1 MIERVKMTDDGMALI
16 SVMHEKAHRSNRD
29 MFSRVASAIE
39 NNRHNMNQQEI
50 EVIGN
55 IMAIAILRGNTKMEN
70 PSKSQLNF
78 VSAFGSYKT
87 QITKGNT
94 SNADALWKKM
104 YKTYSKTDWWN
115 SQLSTD
121 LMGDFRK
128 AIPLGATFKARADIS
143 STFMRSNDKSSLLP
157 FMPDIDALL
166 HSEMDYHGAK
176 IKDVIGAVQLSKHKL
191 GSPDRVFAV
200 YVGKDPDEIAFMTNN
215 EKQVL
220 KKLKADP
227 KFKIHP
233 SYDWLMLGPGNADF
247 FMLDKPVDPVDIMTK
262 DFIYTHEQNWK
273 NKVAQMKASLVKR
286 FGRDQVKR
294 GDSDRAKSSLKKYEK
309 EKAKTPLPQQSKS
322 NILGA
327 FLRYEGTAPKLK

>member
-1 MIERVKMTDDGMALI
+1 
-16 SVMHEKAHRSNRD
+16 VMHEKAHRSNKD
-29 MFSRVASAIE
+29 MFSRTAGAIE
-39 NNRHNMNQQEI
+39 NNRGNMNQQEI
-50 EVIGN
+50 EVVGN
-55 IMAIAILRGNTKMEN
+55 IMAVAILRGNTKLDN

-87 QITKGNT
+87 QVTKGNI
-94 SNADALWKKM
+94 SNATDLWKKM

-115 SQLSTD
+115 SQLSSD
-121 LMGDFRK
+121 LISDFRK

-143 STFMRSNDKSSLLP
+143 STFMRSKPESSLLP
-157 FMPDIDALL
+157 FLPDIDALL
-166 HSEMDYHGAK
+166 ESEMDYPGAK

-191 GSPDRVFAV
+191 DSPERIFAV
-200 YVGKDPDEIAFMTNN
+200 YLGNDPEEISFMTDN

-220 KKLKADP
+220 KKFKADP
-227 KFKIHP
+227 NFRVHP

-247 FMLDKPVDPVDIMTK
+247 FMLDKPVDPVDIMTD

-273 NKVAQMKASLVKR
+273 NKVAQMQANLMKR
-286 FGRDQVKR
+286 FGRDKVKR
-294 GDSDRAKSSLKKYEK
+294 GDSDRAKSSFKKYEK

-327 FLRYEGTAPKLK
+327 FLRYESETPKLK